1 ILELPRLGCINVHA
15 SLLPRHRGAA
25 PIQWAILSG
34 DVETGITIMAMN
46 EAMDAGDILLIRRLT
61 IGADETAGELTD
73 RLASLGADA
82 LREAIE
88 ALRAGR
94 LQRRPQPTDGV
105 TFAPRIER
113 EHARLDW
120 SRAAEE
126 IVRRVRAMAPV
137 PGAFTVCLG
146 QTMKVHRARH
156 A

>member
-1 ILELPRLGCINVHA
+1 RLGCINVHA

-46 EAMDAGDILLIRRLT
+46 EAMDAGDILLIPRLS
-61 IGADETAGELTD
+61 IGADETARELSD
-73 RLASLGADA
+73 RLASLRADA
-82 LREAIE
+82 LRDAIE
-88 ALRAGR
+88 DRGGGR
-94 LQRRPQPTDGV
+94 WGRRPQRSDGV

-120 SRAAEE
+120 SRPAEE
-126 IVRRVRAMAPV
+126 IVRRVRAMAPA

-156 A
+156 ADGSA